1 MEFFFKNSRNLF
13 FTLIVISLFT
23 LFFYFY
29 KKNKISN
36 EKQYQKTDCPK
47 SHFAIAY
54 FGQSNSANSVNKISK
69 LHIPDNLYQYNWK
82 DNKCYMYKEPLIGAT
97 DIRGNS
103 ITPFAISL
111 ANNIEN
117 NLLIIPYGI
126 GNTNIES
133 WSEGDNSLFHR
144 TLLDNLK
151 SKKIKVQLFLF
162 HQGESD
168 AFVVRNLSKKIE
180 KSNYSQM
187 YLFNLL
193 KIIDQTRV
201 YFPESHFGLSIVS
214 KCYSTKPNHYI
225 TDSQKEATKLRHKVF
240 ISADSDSIYGR
251 KYRYDGCHFNLKGA
265 EEISKMYSIKFMKNI
280 LKY

>member
-1 MEFFFKNSRNLF
+1 MQIFFQISRKLF
-13 FTLIVISLFT
+13 FNLIIIYLFI
-23 LFFYFY
+23 LFFYFF

-36 EKQYQKTDCPK
+36 ETQYRQTTCPK
-47 SHFAIAY
+47 SPLAIAY

-69 LHIPDNLYQYNWK
+69 LNIPDNLYQYNWK
-82 DNKCYMYKEPLIGAT
+82 DNKCYIYKEPLIGAT
-97 DIRGNS
+97 DIKGNS

-133 WSEGDNSLFHR
+133 WSEGYNSIFHK

-151 SKKIKVQLFLF
+151 SKKIKVELFLF

-168 AFVVRNLSKKIE
+168 ASVVRNLSKLIE
-180 KSNYSQM
+180 KSNYSKK

-193 KIIDQTRV
+193 KIIDQTRF

-214 KCYSTKPNHYI
+214 KPNNYI
-225 TDSQKEATKLRHKVF
+225 TDSQKEATKLRQKVF

-265 EEISKMYSIKFMKNI
+265 KEISKMYSNTIMNNI